1 MSGFAHLA
9 IGAIALATALWLG
22 SGEVVSAP
30 DAWTILGAAAVMTVL
45 ARGARAIGLLVLSGP
60 ERSPLFA
67 TAVLRTGVFRQRGAA
82 AALAAGGPRSDS
94 ALVLQNLYESA
105 GCAGALC
112 AGLAL
117 GVGSVVAAA
126 PFGALAIAL
135 LLRPRL
141 PVGALRWLA
150 ERFPG
155 HVSPGFASS
164 FGRAQDPSVRPAP
177 RLSLALAVGA
187 AWLLDV
193 GAAHA
198 ALRAFG
204 FEAGPAEAS
213 FVAVATHLGVSILPR
228 AAGLGVVELLALFA
242 LGFAAPSEA
251 SALPGVI
258 AFHAFIAVLTVGA
271 GALATRRVGFRAGP
285 EAASAAAATRRAAE
299 ERRRRA
305 AAFIAKNAKGDGPW
319 LSVVVPAYNE
329 ARRITPTLLSA
340 LLYLRERRAPF
351 EILVVD
357 DGSRDDTGRVVE
369 EFAAE
374 HPEVRLLS
382 LPHNMGKGAA
392 VRTGARA
399 AEGAWILVDD
409 ADGATPVVELERLVA
424 AAARGADV
432 AIGSRALAAPDVGI
446 ERRLVRAVTGRIFAF
461 LVNALAVPGIADTQ
475 CGFKLFRRDAA
486 AFVFGRQRLDGF
498 AFDVELL
505 YLARR
510 GGYRI
515 DEVPVNWMNVAGS
528 KVGLGPGL
536 RAFADVV
543 RVRRLHSTDAELGK
557 RSSSP

>member
-1 MSGFAHLA
+1 MSGLAHLA
-9 IGAIALATALWLG
+9 VGAIALATALWLG
-22 SGEVVSAP
+22 SGEVVAAP
-30 DAWTILGAAAVMTVL
+30 DAATTLLAAAVMTVL
-45 ARGARAIGLLVLSGP
+45 ARGARAFGLLVLSRP
-60 ERSPLFA
+60 ESSALYA
-67 TAVLRTGVFRQRGAA
+67 TAALRAGIFRQRGAA

-94 ALVLQNLYESA
+94 ALALQNLHESA
-105 GCAGALC
+105 ACAGALC
-112 AGLAL
+112 AALAI
-117 GVGSVVAAA
+117 GVGSAVAAA

-135 LLRPRL
+135 LLRPHL
-141 PVGALRWLA
+141 PVRALRSLA
-150 ERFPG
+150 QRFPG
-155 HVSPGFASS
+155 HVSPRFADSLES
-164 FGRAQDPSVRPAP
+164 FGRALDPMLRPAP

-198 ALRAFG
+198 ALWAFG

-242 LGFAAPSEA
+242 LGFASPSET

-258 AFHAFIAVLTVGA
+258 TVHAFIAILTVGA
-271 GALATRRVGFRAGP
+271 GALAAGRIGRRAGP
-285 EAASAAAATRRAAE
+285 RAASPADASQ
-299 ERRRRA
+299 RA
-305 AAFIAKNAKGDGPW
+305 AAFIAENANAGGPW

-329 ARRITPTLLSA
+329 ARRIAPTLLSA
-340 LLYLRERRAPF
+340 LLYLRERGAPF

-369 EFAAE
+369 ELAAE

-392 VRTGARA
+392 VRAGARA

-432 AIGSRALAAPDVGI
+432 AIGSRALAAPDVGV

-515 DEVPVNWMNVAGS
+515 EEVPVNWMNVAGS

-536 RAFADVV
+536 RAFADVL
-543 RVRRLHSTDAELGK
+543 RVRRFHSTDAELGT
-557 RSSSP
+557 RSPSP

>member
-1 MSGFAHLA
+1 MSGSAHLA
-9 IGAIALATALWLG
+9 IGAIALAAALWLG
-22 SGEVVSAP
+22 SGEVFASP
-30 DAWTILGAAAVMTVL
+30 DAAAALFAAAVMSVL
-45 ARGARAIGLLVLSGP
+45 GRGVRALGLLLLSGP
-60 ERSPLFA
+60 ERNPLYA
-67 TAVLRTGVFRQRGAA
+67 TAVLRAGIFRQRGAA

-94 ALVLQNLYESA
+94 ALALQSLYESA

-112 AGLAL
+112 AGLAI
-117 GVGSVVAAA
+117 GAGSAVAAA
-126 PFGALAIAL
+126 PFGALAVVL
-135 LLRPRL
+135 LLWPSL
-141 PVGALRWLA
+141 PVRLLCWLA
-150 ERFPG
+150 EHFPG
-155 HVSPGFASS
+155 HVSPGFADAFEQALNS
-164 FGRAQDPSVRPAP
+164 GVRPLP
-177 RLSLALAVGA
+177 MLSLALAVGA
-187 AWLLDV
+187 AWILDV
-193 GAAHA
+193 GAAYA
-198 ALRAFG
+198 ALWAFG

-228 AAGLGVVELLALFA
+228 AAGLGIVELLALFA

-258 AFHAFIAVLTVGA
+258 AVHAFIAVLTVGA
-271 GALATRRVGFRAGP
+271 GALAAGRIGRRAGP
-285 EAASAAAATRRAAE
+285 RAASSADATQQAAE

-305 AAFIAKNAKGDGPW
+305 AAFIAENANGGGPW

-329 ARRITPTLLSA
+329 ARRIAPTLLSA
-340 LLYLRERRAPF
+340 LLYLRERGAPF

-369 EFAAE
+369 EFATE

-382 LPHNMGKGAA
+382 LPRNTGKGAA
-392 VRTGARA
+392 VRAGARA

-432 AIGSRALAAPDVGI
+432 AIGSRALAAPDVGV

-515 DEVPVNWMNVAGS
+515 EEVPVNWMNVEGS

-536 RAFADVV
+536 RAFADVA
-543 RVRRLHSTDAELGK
+543 RIRALHRSNDSPPLSPK
-557 RSSSP
+557 R